1 MVNYYSILIDFIL
14 LGFLI
19 YIYKVKKE
27 FLPVYLLFLVLLIFL
42 LPDIIIPQ
50 MLWQYYLN

>member
-1 MVNYYSILIDFIL
+1 MENYYSILIDFIL

-27 FLPVYLLFLVLLIFL
+27 FLSVYLLFLVLLIFL

>member
-1 MVNYYSILIDFIL
+1 VENYYSILIDFIL

>member
-1 MVNYYSILIDFIL
+1 MENYYSILIDFIL

>member
-1 MVNYYSILIDFIL
+1 MENYYSILIDFIL

-50 MLWQYYLN
+50 MLWQYFLN